1 MTPTPFLAA
10 LLLACMLGPATAQTA
25 TPPPASPPPGAAENP
40 APTGRASEPNVRH
53 IIIED
58 DLSRI
63 EELRVRGLTRRI
75 SVQPKG
81 GQAAY
86 EIVPTDPGS
95 ETPNT
100 GRPPAG
106 AGGQRVWPVL
116 RF

>member
-1 MTPTPFLAA
+1 MKFMKPMSHVAA
-10 LLLACMLGPATAQTA
+10 AVALACGCSCAAAQPA
-25 TPPPASPPPGAAENP
+25 ASPPDV
-40 APTGRASEPNVRH
+40 APPQGRTSEPNVKH
-53 IIIED
+53 VVIED

-63 EELRVRGLTRRI
+63 EELRIRGLTRRI

-86 EIVPTDPGS
+86 EIIPIDPGR

-100 GRPPAG
+100 GQSSAG
-106 AGGQRVWPVL
+106 GGGQRVWPVL